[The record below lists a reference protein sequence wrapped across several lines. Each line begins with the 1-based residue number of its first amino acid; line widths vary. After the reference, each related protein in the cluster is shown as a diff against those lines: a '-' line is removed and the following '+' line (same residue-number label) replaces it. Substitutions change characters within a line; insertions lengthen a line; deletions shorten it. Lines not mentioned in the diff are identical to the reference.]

1 HAGCPQ
7 KQMTNHPRCD
17 NKLKLGTHVV
27 EDLPWQGNMACFRKA
42 KPGRLPATASHL
54 WRTHNLFMTCTVCG
68 KPHPC
73 AHSGRNTAALSEP
86 RTSVDAAA
94 RSKVSNAL
102 CATEVLARVERE
114 RWRREV
120 VSRVQQHRARRGRF
134 DPNASLDL
142 EFPPEGATALDA
154 TATPDQAPALP
165 LDQDAGNA
173 ALGDGMG
180 RSLARSR
187 PLKIIRFPGQ

>member
-1 HAGCPQ
+1 
-7 KQMTNHPRCD
+7 
-17 NKLKLGTHVV
+17 
-27 EDLPWQGNMACFRKA
+27 
-42 KPGRLPATASHL
+42 
-54 WRTHNLFMTCTVCG
+54 CG

-102 CATEVLARVERE
+102 SATEVLDRVERE

-142 EFPPEGATALDA
+142 EFRPEGATALDA

-165 LDQDAGNA
+165 ADQDAGNA

-187 PLKIIRFPGQ
+187 PLKIIRFPRQSLPDVELADPVLEPPRILDAPEGASEPLAEQMELRESFADIHMEASDPRAVAEPLHAQDAP